1 VRIERDCRRIYSLQH
16 TNSIEKQASSTMLP
30 RLGCKRSMTSMCL
43 LGRGSYRSVRSS
55 SHYVTTKR
63 FKSHISI
70 VSNNDLV
77 PRETPNAK
85 QTIDFQNSQANFSAK
100 TTAQVLRATIV
111 YQFCKFPLLVKN
123 ADYLLRISRS
133 LLGDTITDNFLKAT
147 FFGQFCAG
155 EDEQTIQPVMEYLN
169 SNGIGG
175 ILDYAAENDIHPGMS
190 KQDNDFPGT
199 SYDYESEAACDVHVE
214 AFRSCIRSVAKV
226 APDGFAALKITAL
239 GNPKLLERMSH
250 ALKQAEK
257 LFSNLDTNRDGVV
270 SRQEFKDGYRYYFTN
285 VDEKL
290 PELLELLDPCD
301 TGTVDYIT
309 WTKLFTPQDLP
320 RLIANLHGN
329 GTLPNATLTE
339 EELKLMEVMFHRAY
353 KVADEA
359 VKCGTKILVD
369 AEQTRFQPAIDTLVF
384 HLQQK
389 FNSTETAKSPVIFN
403 TYQCY
408 LKDTVQRLRMDVER
422 SERFSY
428 HFGAKLVRGA
438 YMESEK
444 ASAAMLHYPSPI
456 HETVEDTHM
465 CYNDSVEF
473 LIRKSVESNREIE
486 VMCATHN
493 ENSIRRAIQL
503 MGELGIA
510 KDSHSVYFGQLFG
523 MSDNLTF
530 NLGKHGYR
538 TYKYVPY
545 GEVKQVMPFLMR
557 RAQENSSVLGNAK
570 RELEFLKAEV
580 WRRMKLPF
588 RTS

>member
-1 VRIERDCRRIYSLQH
+1 
-16 TNSIEKQASSTMLP
+16 
-30 RLGCKRSMTSMCL
+30 
-43 LGRGSYRSVRSS
+43 
-55 SHYVTTKR
+55 
-63 FKSHISI
+63 
-70 VSNNDLV
+70 
-77 PRETPNAK
+77 
-85 QTIDFQNSQANFSAK
+85 
-100 TTAQVLRATIV
+100 
-111 YQFCKFPLLVKN
+111 
-123 ADYLLRISRS
+123 
-133 LLGDTITDNFLKAT
+133 
-147 FFGQFCAG
+147 
-155 EDEQTIQPVMEYLN
+155 
-169 SNGIGG
+169 
-175 ILDYAAENDIHPGMS
+175 
-190 KQDNDFPGT
+190 
-199 SYDYESEAACDVHVE
+199 
-214 AFRSCIRSVAKV
+214 
-226 APDGFAALKITAL
+226 
-239 GNPKLLERMSH
+239 
-250 ALKQAEK
+250 
-257 LFSNLDTNRDGVV
+257 V

-285 VDEKL
+285 VDDKL

-359 VKCGTKILVD
+359 VICGTKILVD

-473 LIRKSVESNREIE
+473 LMRKSVESNREIE

-493 ENSIRRAIQL
+493 ENSIQLAIQL